1 VKINNITNNKMNNN
15 LENINDK
22 FIKIINYYNNLYSL
36 LISYLQELTKHFEST
51 SLSDELK
58 NKITSNNYLVY
69 IKKIKISNEDISN
82 DELYILYNYIKLS
95 NDEINKL
102 IYLVQNYNIYD
113 EKTLL
118 SDTSK
123 MNINQNKI
131 NILDMY
137 NKITN
142 KFINFDNIYL
152 NYIQSKFIYNLDNYN
167 KLYNYFIKNLK
178 ILDLYLTIIK
188 QYLLNDSIHFKNLI
202 IYNNCK
208 IKELLLN
215 DELIKLKYNF
225 NTNKNNDINYLFKSN
240 IQKVTINNI
249 ITKFNQFI
257 VYKSF
262 NNLKD
267 LFTKISDSEY
277 KFKNNNIDSS
287 NLKLILQIINNL
299 YKIDKKYINITILE
313 SNYDNINYNCANLI
327 NQNFILEK
335 NQGIDDNYINKTKTI
350 FTKEEIINNL
360 NDNDNQLNYDIYL
373 SNIKNIYNIN
383 NFNNTKIKVD
393 NDKINILLS
402 THFILIYKLDNKF
415 YLMQCTNSSS
425 SILQSL
431 NIYTNNYIIE
441 FQNILPILLNKPNY
455 MIENSNL
462 LIENSILNN
471 INKNNMLEL
480 YKKNIENDFKNL
492 PKVDNLELKNILINK
507 IKKSI
512 QIDNNFIKN
521 KTNNI
526 DIIINII
533 IDEIYIY
540 IQRINNINYTSEIYM
555 TYFSNINS
563 LINKIKKE
571 LNDNYDTNILINIDN
586 ILDNIYNNILTI
598 NNNLLDK
605 YYLIN
610 LN

>member
-102 IYLVQNYNIYD
+102 IYLVQNYNIYN

-152 NYIQSKFIYNLDNYN
+152 NYIQIKFIYNLDNYN

-215 DELIKLKYNF
+215 NELIKLKYNF

>member
-1 VKINNITNNKMNNN
+1 MNNN

>member
-1 VKINNITNNKMNNN
+1 MNNN

-36 LISYLQELTKHFEST
+36 LISYLQELIKHFEST

-69 IKKIKISNEDISN
+69 IKKIKISNKDISN

-131 NILDMY
+131 NLLDMY

-152 NYIQSKFIYNLDNYN
+152 NYIQIKFIYNLDNYN

-178 ILDLYLTIIK
+178 IIDLYLTIIK

-267 LFTKISDSEY
+267 LFTEISDSEY

-335 NQGIDDNYINKTKTI
+335 NQGIDDDYINKTKTI

-480 YKKNIENDFKNL
+480 YKNNIENDFKNL

-512 QIDNNFIKN
+512 QIDNDFIKN
-521 KTNNI
+521 KKNNI

-571 LNDNYDTNILINIDN
+571 LNDNYDKNILINIDN